1 MNRLA
6 LWQLLKALEIEA
18 ELKENAKNTQN
29 KY

>member
-18 ELKENAKNTQN
+18 KLKENAKTQN

>member
-6 LWQLLKALEIEA
+6 LWQLLTALEMEA
-18 ELKENAKNTQN
+18 ELKENAKTQN